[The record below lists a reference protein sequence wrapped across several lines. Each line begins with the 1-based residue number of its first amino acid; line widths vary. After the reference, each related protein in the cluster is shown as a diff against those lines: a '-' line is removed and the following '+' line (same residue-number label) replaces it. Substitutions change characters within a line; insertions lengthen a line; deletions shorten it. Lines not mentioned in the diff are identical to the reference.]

1 MFIKKLFVLSILWLV
16 LASCTLNWED
26 KQVNEAFLTGA
37 FDTKF
42 HTLDLSNQNLTRLP
56 DFKKYLTGAILDDV
70 WDINLMS
77 NNIKKIDS
85 DRLAIFPNLSEV
97 NLSYNKIKEV
107 NLNNTFI
114 SKIQLH
120 KNEITKVD
128 LTGLTNL
135 KEVNLGYNKITSLD
149 NIILNKKITNLQLQ
163 HNQLTDL
170 NNIWEY
176 KDLSS
181 LKLEFNKLIDKN
193 FVNLDWL
200 DKLKFI
206 TVKYNNLSK
215 DLEKSFEDFN
225 EKMK

>member
-1 MFIKKLFVLSILWLV
+1 MKKIFVFVVMLFLV
-16 LASCTLNWED
+16 SSCALFDWED
-26 KQVNEAFLTGA
+26 KQVNEAFLTWA
-37 FDTKF
+37 FNNKL
-42 HTLDLSNQNLTRLP
+42 HMLDLSNQNLTRIP
-56 DFKKYLTGAILDDV
+56 DFKKYLTWAILDNV
-70 WDINLMS
+70 WYINLMS
-77 NNIKKIDS
+77 NNIEYIDA
-85 DRLAIFPNLSEV
+85 DRLTIFPNLKEL

-107 NLNNTFI
+107 KLDHNFI
-114 SKIQLH
+114 SKIELH

-149 NIILNKKITNLQLQ
+149 NIKLNKNITNLQLQ

-193 FVNLDWL
+193 FASLDWL

-206 TVKYNNLSK
+206 TVKYNDISK
-215 DLEKSFEDFN
+215 DLEKSFEEFN
-225 EKMK
+225 KKMK